1 MAKANNLAYQA
12 EPWEEKLNG
21 QIILMSPRPS
31 VNHNQL
37 IGNIYHIFRSYLKG
51 KACKAFTDGV
61 DVFLTDKDNVIPDA
75 MIVCNKD
82 IIKPDGIHGAPDL
95 VVEVLSPSTAKNDR
109 GYKKDLYEAA
119 GVKEYWIVDPT
130 MRSIEAYLLSDRR
143 KYVLDGF
150 YGLLPDNPSITELE
164 RQESKKE
171 IPVSLYS
178 DFRIPLEEIFY
189 DML

>member
-1 MAKANNLAYQA
+1 MSKANNLAYQA

-130 MRSIEAYLLSDRR
+130 MRSIEAYLLSDKIGRAH
-143 KYVLDGF
+143 V
-150 YGLLPDNPSITELE
+150 
-164 RQESKKE
+164 
-171 IPVSLYS
+171 
-178 DFRIPLEEIFY
+178 
-189 DML
+189 